1 MHAPKSNTFAYVC
14 CMLLGV
20 VFIVLALRGRFS
32 EPLANIIL
40 GVIGA
45 AMVVGYAVVIH
56 RHLKQKKEGKR

>member
-20 VFIVLALRGRFS
+20 VFIVLALRSRFD

-45 AMVVGYAVVIH
+45 AMVVGYAIVIR
-56 RHLKQKKEGKR
+56 RHLKQKKEGER

>member
-14 CMLLGV
+14 CLLLGV

-40 GVIGA
+40 GIIGA
-45 AMVVGYAVVIH
+45 AMVVGYAIVIR
-56 RHLKQKKEGKR
+56 RHLKQKK

>member
-45 AMVVGYAVVIH
+45 AMVVGYAIVIR
-56 RHLKQKKEGKR
+56 RHLKQKKEGEQ